1 VEQKT
6 LKIQRLQLHDST
18 DAVSV
23 SFLEPREMFNF
34 RSKTVGLSRKCSL
47 SRMQTANEQ
56 CANTVR
62 TTSERGRNDMDYE
75 RVAGVVDVDNER
87 TRGERRS
94 ISARTMD

>member
-1 VEQKT
+1 
-6 LKIQRLQLHDST
+6 
-18 DAVSV
+18 
-23 SFLEPREMFNF
+23 
-34 RSKTVGLSRKCSL
+34 
-47 SRMQTANEQ
+47 MQTANEQ